1 MGTAYI
7 PSAPQAHIRYHG
19 TQSVERVQLFGIAE
33 RPNAERELL
42 WEITEP
48 ELDTIETLDLE
59 AHIDLS
65 APNSTAIW
73 IEAIQSDGEKA
84 WSSPIWL
91 SSSCDDPE
99 MTDILG
105 LCDPQNPSTSDTAS
119 NNPPPAQN
127 PKSESRCQATHT
139 SPHFWLGFVHFYY

>member
-1 MGTAYI
+1 MLAFWSEGLNHEDVFNAIEHRQTFATTGHRPVLDFFLVDQAQQIPMGTAYI

-73 IEAIQSDGEKA
+73 IETIQSDGEKA

-91 SSSCDDPE
+91 SSS
-99 MTDILG
+99 L
-105 LCDPQNPSTSDTAS
+105 
-119 NNPPPAQN
+119 
-127 PKSESRCQATHT
+127 
-139 SPHFWLGFVHFYY
+139 